1 MSIGGSIL
9 MIAVGAILRW
19 GVSMNGVFG
28 GASVNWAIVGDV
40 LMAVGA
46 IGLAFSLAWMASA
59 TRRAPAVDE
68 RRYDTGRPYH
78 G

>member
-1 MSIGGSIL
+1 VSGSML
-9 MIAVGAILRW
+9 LIAVGAILRW
-19 GVSMNGVFG
+19 GVSMSGVFD
-28 GASVNWAIVGDV
+28 GATVNWAVVGDV

-59 TRRAPAVDE
+59 TRGAPAVDE
-68 RRYDTGRPYH
+68 RRYEARPPYR